1 MFRLNFRNKPNTW
14 PAFVDLFSNLVI
26 ILIFLLIVFVF
37 LWTTTSV
44 FNKKAGVQT
53 IADLK
58 QMNADQVAQIKQMTA
73 DNEEAMRLLIQARA
87 ELLSNQDEID
97 SKNLSMI
104 DIINAYENE
113 VSKIKASDDAARREV
128 ADLREQLTQTI
139 AIKDQLA
146 ELEEQRRELQ
156 EKMQEQ
162 VNLQQEL
169 LAAQETEMASQR
181 EKLDA
186 QNQQIDAQNKQM
198 AEQQEK
204 MNAQQEQMST
214 QQAKMNEQETE
225 MAKYT
230 AELQRLNAALGAADQ
245 QLLAQQVKYIEMSN
259 NLNKA
264 LADKV
269 AELQDMREYQSEFYR
284 AVKTAL
290 GDLESIEADGDRFIV
305 QSDILFPTGAYK
317 LSAAGKKQL
326 RIISAVIKEMENK
339 IPSEIEWIIRVDGHT
354 DNKPV
359 VAGNRAYSNNMELSL
374 LRATAVVNELV
385 RDGVQRKRLVPTG
398 FGDMYPFAPNT
409 DKTNMQKNR
418 RIELKLTNK

>member
-58 QMNADQVAQIKQMTA
+58 QINAAQVAQINQMNA

-97 SKNLSMI
+97 SQNLSMI
-104 DIINAYENE
+104 DVINAYENE
-113 VSKIKASDDAARREV
+113 VSKVKASDDAARREV
-128 ADLREQLTQTI
+128 AALREQLEQAN
-139 AIKDQLA
+139 AIKEQLA
-146 ELEEQRRELQ
+146 ELEMQRRELQ
-156 EKMQEQ
+156 EQMQKQ
-162 VNLQQEL
+162 VNVQQEL
-169 LAAQETEMASQR
+169 IGLQESE
-181 EKLDA
+181 
-186 QNQQIDAQNKQM
+186 
-198 AEQQEK
+198 
-204 MNAQQEQMST
+204 MNAQAEKLNTLES
-214 QQAKMNEQETE
+214 E

-230 AELQRLNAALGAADQ
+230 AELERLNAALGAADAE
-245 QLLAQQVKYIEMSN
+245 LLAQQAKYIEMSN

-284 AVKTAL
+284 AVKIAL
-290 GDLESIEADGDRFIV
+290 GDTEFVMADGDRFIV
-305 QSDILFPTGAYK
+305 QSDILFPTGSYK
-317 LSAAGKKQL
+317 LSDAGKKQL
-326 RIISAVIKEMENK
+326 KLISDVIGDMEKK
-339 IPSEIEWIIRVDGHT
+339 IPSDIEWIIRVDGHT

-359 VAGNRAYSNNMELSL
+359 VPGNRAYSNNMELSL

-385 RDGVQRKRLVPTG
+385 RDGVARKRLVPTG

-409 DKTNMQKNR
+409 DKANMQKNR

>member
-58 QMNADQVAQIKQMTA
+58 QINAAQVAQINQMNA

-97 SKNLSMI
+97 SQNLSMI
-104 DIINAYENE
+104 DVINAYENE
-113 VSKIKASDDAARREV
+113 VSKVKASDDAARREV
-128 ADLREQLTQTI
+128 ASLREQLEQ
-139 AIKDQLA
+139 ANAVKEQLA
-146 ELEEQRRELQ
+146 ELEKQRRELQ
-156 EKMQEQ
+156 DKMQKQ
-162 VNLQQEL
+162 VDVQQEL
-169 LAAQETEMASQR
+169 IGLQES
-181 EKLDA
+181 
-186 QNQQIDAQNKQM
+186 
-198 AEQQEK
+198 
-204 MNAQQEQMST
+204 
-214 QQAKMNEQETE
+214 E

-230 AELQRLNAALGAADQ
+230 AELERLNAALGAADQ
-245 QLLAQQVKYIEMSN
+245 ELLAQQVKYIEMSN
-259 NLNKA
+259 SLNKA

-284 AVKTAL
+284 AVKIAL
-290 GDLESIEADGDRFIV
+290 GDTESVTADGDRFIV
-305 QSDILFPTGAYK
+305 QSDILFPTGSYR
-317 LSAAGKKQL
+317 LSDAGKKQL
-326 RIISAVIKEMENK
+326 KLISDVIRDMEKK
-339 IPSEIEWIIRVDGHT
+339 IPSDIEWIIRVDGHT

-359 VAGNRAYSNNMELSL
+359 VPGNRAYSNNMELSL

-385 RDGVQRKRLVPTG
+385 KNGVERKRLVPTG
-398 FGDMYPFAPNT
+398 FGDMYPFVPNT
-409 DKTNMQKNR
+409 DKANMQKNR

>member
-58 QMNADQVAQIKQMTA
+58 QINAAQVAQINQMNA

-97 SKNLSMI
+97 SQNLSMI
-104 DIINAYENE
+104 DVINAYENE
-113 VSKIKASDDAARREV
+113 VSKVKASDDAARREV
-128 ADLREQLTQTI
+128 ASLREQLEQAN
-139 AIKDQLA
+139 AIKEQLA
-146 ELEEQRRELQ
+146 ELEKQRRELQ
-156 EKMQEQ
+156 EQMQKQ
-162 VNLQQEL
+162 VNVQQEL
-169 LAAQETEMASQR
+169 IGLQETEMNAQA
-181 EKLDA
+181 EKL
-186 QNQQIDAQNKQM
+186 
-198 AEQQEK
+198 
-204 MNAQQEQMST
+204 NALES
-214 QQAKMNEQETE
+214 E

-230 AELQRLNAALGAADQ
+230 AELERLNAALGAADQ
-245 QLLAQQVKYIEMSN
+245 ELLSQQAKYIEMSN

-284 AVKTAL
+284 AVKIAL
-290 GDLESIEADGDRFIV
+290 GDTESVMADGDRFIV
-305 QSDILFPTGAYK
+305 QSDILFPTGSYR
-317 LSAAGKKQL
+317 LSDAGKKQL
-326 RIISAVIKEMENK
+326 KLVSDVIKDMEKK
-339 IPSEIEWIIRVDGHT
+339 IPSDIEWIIRVDGHT

-359 VAGNRAYSNNMELSL
+359 VPGNRAYSNNMELSL

-385 RDGVQRKRLVPTG
+385 RDGVARKRLVPTG

-409 DKTNMQKNR
+409 DKANMQKNR

>member
-58 QMNADQVAQIKQMTA
+58 QINAAQVAQINQMNA

-97 SKNLSMI
+97 SQNLSMI
-104 DIINAYENE
+104 DVINAYENE
-113 VSKIKASDDAARREV
+113 VSKVKASDDAARREV
-128 ADLREQLTQTI
+128 ASLREQLEQAN
-139 AIKDQLA
+139 AIKEQLA
-146 ELEEQRRELQ
+146 ELEKQRRELQ
-156 EKMQEQ
+156 EQMQKQ
-162 VNLQQEL
+162 VNVQQEL
-169 LAAQETEMASQR
+169 IGLQETEMNAQA
-181 EKLDA
+181 EKL
-186 QNQQIDAQNKQM
+186 
-198 AEQQEK
+198 
-204 MNAQQEQMST
+204 NALES
-214 QQAKMNEQETE
+214 E

-230 AELQRLNAALGAADQ
+230 AELERLNAALGAADQ
-245 QLLAQQVKYIEMSN
+245 ELLSQQAKYIEMSN

-284 AVKTAL
+284 AVKIAL
-290 GDLESIEADGDRFIV
+290 GDTESVMADGDRFIV
-305 QSDILFPTGAYK
+305 QSDILFPTGSYK
-317 LSAAGKKQL
+317 LSDAGKKQL
-326 RIISAVIKEMENK
+326 KLISDVIRDMEKK
-339 IPSEIEWIIRVDGHT
+339 IPSDIEWIIRVDGHT

-359 VAGNRAYSNNMELSL
+359 VPGNRAYSNNMELSL

-385 RDGVQRKRLVPTG
+385 RDGVARKRLVPTG

-409 DKTNMQKNR
+409 DKANMQKNR